1 MAFLTPHFSLPWWF
15 MSTDSPRSPARAA
28 GILLHPASLPGPY
41 GIGDLGSTAY
51 RWVDALARAGQKWW
65 QILPLGPTGYGD
77 SPYQSFSTFAGN
89 PNLLS
94 PELLLQDGLL
104 QRPDLEA
111 AHFPADRIDYGPVI
125 QYKIRILSKAW
136 QRFQAGGAPALRP
149 QLDEFNAQHA
159 HWLDDFA
166 LFMALKNAQTG
177 AGWQQWPRDLVE
189 REPGAIHRARQEL
202 TDAVGRYK
210 LGQFLFFRQWKALKR
225 YANERGIR
233 ILGDMPIFVSPDSAD
248 VWSNPHLFLLD
259 ERRQPKVVAG
269 VPPDY
274 FSATGQLWGNPLYDW
289 QALKQTGYAWWVDR
303 LRATLELVD
312 LVRLDHFRAFE
323 AYWEVPAGMPTAQVG
338 HWVKGPGT
346 DLFDTLRRALGGLP
360 LTAEDLGLITKEVEE
375 LRDKLGLPGMRVLQ
389 FAFGEGSDHAFL
401 PHNYERQ
408 TVVYTGTHDNDTTRG
423 WYASAPEK
431 VRDHVRRY
439 LARDARDIAWD
450 FIRLAWSSVADY
462 AIAPLQD
469 VLDLGPEARMNFP
482 GRGAGNW
489 CWRFT
494 EAMLS
499 PATLDRLG
507 DLTRLYGR

>member
-1 MAFLTPHFSLPWWF
+1 
-15 MSTDSPRSPARAA
+15 MSAESSKPANRSA
-28 GILLHPASLPGPY
+28 GILLHPSSLPGPF
-41 GIGDLGSTAY
+41 GIGDLGGAAY
-51 RWVDALARAGQKWW
+51 RWVDALARARQKWW
-65 QILPLGPTGYGD
+65 QILPLGPTGFGD

-89 PNLLS
+89 PNFLS
-94 PELLLQDGLL
+94 PELLLEDGLV
-104 QRPDLEA
+104 QRSDLEGV
-111 AHFPADRIDYGPVI
+111 HFSAERVDYGAVI
-125 QYKIRILSKAW
+125 QFKTRLLARAW
-136 QRFQAGGAPALRP
+136 QRFQSGAAPALRA
-149 QLDEFNAQHA
+149 QLEDFSTQNA

-166 LFMALKNAQTG
+166 LFMALKDLSNG
-177 AGWQQWPRDLVE
+177 ANWQQWPRDLVE
-189 REPGAIHRARQEL
+189 REPGAVHRARQEL
-202 TDAVGRYK
+202 GEAIGRYK

-225 YANERGIR
+225 YANERGVR
-233 ILGDMPIFVSPDSAD
+233 IIGDMPIFVAPDSAD

-274 FSATGQLWGNPLYDW
+274 FSSTGQLWGNPLYDW

-312 LVRLDHFRAFE
+312 MVRLDHFRAFE
-323 AYWEVPAGMPTAQVG
+323 SYWEVPAGMPTAQHG

-360 LTAEDLGLITKEVEE
+360 LMAEDLGLITKEVEQ
-375 LRDKLGLPGMRVLQ
+375 LREQLGLPGMRVLQ

-401 PHNYERQ
+401 PHNYERL

-423 WYASAPEK
+423 WYASAPEN

-439 LARDARDIAWD
+439 LARDGSDIAWD
-450 FIRLAWSSVADY
+450 FLRLAWSSVADY

-469 VLDLGPEARMNFP
+469 VLDLGSESRMNFP

-489 CWRFT
+489 TWRFT
-494 EAMLS
+494 ETMIS
-499 PATLDRLG
+499 PAILDRLG
-507 DLTRLYGR
+507 EMTQLYGR